1 MIEVQNLSKSYI
13 NKGISRQIL
22 NNISFS
28 INKGESLA
36 LLGRNGAGK
45 STLLNIIGGID
56 QADSG
61 EIIRDC
67 SISWPV
73 GLAGGFQGSLTGRE
87 NATFVSKLIYGSKFS
102 MIKKTIKFVEDFA
115 EIGSYF
121 DMPFKTYSSGM
132 RLRVSFGLSMA
143 FSFDVYLIDEIT
155 GVGDQRFR
163 KKSKELLI
171 EKARNASFIMVDHN
185 LKGLSKYCNKALV
198 LHNGK
203 ALMYDS
209 IDEAIKMHNYLLF
222 N

>member
-1 MIEVQNLSKSYI
+1 MEVQNLSKSYI

-73 GLAGGFQGSLTGRE
+73 GLAGGF
-87 NATFVSKLIYGSKFS
+87 
-102 MIKKTIKFVEDFA
+102 
-115 EIGSYF
+115 
-121 DMPFKTYSSGM
+121 
-132 RLRVSFGLSMA
+132 
-143 FSFDVYLIDEIT
+143 
-155 GVGDQRFR
+155 
-163 KKSKELLI
+163 KE
-171 EKARNASFIMVDHN
+171 V
-185 LKGLSKYCNKALV
+185 
-198 LHNGK
+198 
-203 ALMYDS
+203 
-209 IDEAIKMHNYLLF
+209 
-222 N
+222 